1 MRIAE
6 YRNGKMVYRD
16 ATTEENAEFERMQSE
31 MPEPEATPEDRIE
44 AQLLYTAA
52 MTDTLLEV

>member
-1 MRIAE
+1 MA
-6 YRNGKMVYRD
+6 NNLFSK
-16 ATTEENAEFERMQSE
+16 AEFERMQSE
-31 MPEPEATPEDRIE
+31 MPKPEATPEDRIE